1 MEIYILD
8 IMMDNDG
15 EYEFSRPE
23 FLDNREAVENYAW
36 IRHLEFMDKYKTFA
50 EEDSLHREKENFL
63 NALRQY
69 GHVVTSDSD
78 CKNRRIY
85 RVIPVTI
92 RLANY

>member
-36 IRHLEFMDKYKTFA
+36 IRHLEFMDKYKTL
-50 EEDSLHREKENFL
+50 S
-63 NALRQY
+63 
-69 GHVVTSDSD
+69 
-78 CKNRRIY
+78 RITLF
-85 RVIPVTI
+85 P
-92 RLANY
+92 